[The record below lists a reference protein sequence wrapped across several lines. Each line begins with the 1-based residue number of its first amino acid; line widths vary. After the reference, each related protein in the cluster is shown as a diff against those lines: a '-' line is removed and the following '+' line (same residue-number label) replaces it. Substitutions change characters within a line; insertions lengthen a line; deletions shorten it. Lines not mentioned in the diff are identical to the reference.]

1 MTNGRVTNA
10 ELYDK
15 IDELHK
21 DIHNYRIAQEKRI
34 VYLETCMPMFEKK
47 IDAVAEDIDNL
58 KKRDYIVGGIGGI
71 AATVAAILGITK

>member
-34 VYLETCMPMFEKK
+34 VYLETCLPIFEKK
-47 IDAVAEDIDNL
+47 MDDINRDVDNL
-58 KKRDYIVGGIGGI
+58 KKRDYIVGGLGGV
-71 AATVAAILGITK
+71 AATIAAILGLNK

>member
-34 VYLETCMPMFEKK
+34 VYLETCMPIFEKK
-47 IDAVAEDIDNL
+47 MDGIESDVDNL
-58 KKRDYIVGGIGGI
+58 KKRDYIVGGLGGV
-71 AATVAAILGITK
+71 AATIAAILGLNK

>member
-21 DIHNYRIAQEKRI
+21 DIHNYRLLQEKRV
-34 VYLETCMPMFEKK
+34 VYLETCLPLFEKK
-47 IDAVAEDIDNL
+47 IDAIESDVDNL
-58 KKRDYIVGGIGGI
+58 KKRDYIVGGLGGV
-71 AATVAAILGITK
+71 AATIAAILGLNK